1 MRFHKVFPVIAP
13 SLQHYAPGANAA
25 KEVDY
30 DATRRK
36 LLAALPYGVTDITHP
51 PGVFE
56 WMDVWGIGIGA
67 SAYPAFA
74 SCGRFRVGGAQKGSA
89 GSSFGLANRNE
100 AGADAPASAPATHR
114 EGKSHRAKRIEK
126 RSEREDEIS

>member
-1 MRFHKVFPVIAP
+1 MRFHKVFAAIAP

-56 WMDVWGIGIGA
+56 WMDVWELGIGA

-100 AGADAPASAPATHR
+100 AGADASRGKIASRKAHR
-114 EGKSHRAKRIEK
+114 EE
-126 RSEREDEIS
+126 E